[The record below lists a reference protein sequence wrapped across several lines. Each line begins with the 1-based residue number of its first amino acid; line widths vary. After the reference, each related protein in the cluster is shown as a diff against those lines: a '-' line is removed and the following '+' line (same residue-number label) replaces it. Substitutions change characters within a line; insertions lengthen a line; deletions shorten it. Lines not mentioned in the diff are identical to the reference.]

1 MAELFDEVDLIVS
14 PTLPLVAPQAGQ
26 DERELRGRLTLLTWP
41 FNVLGAPA
49 LALPCGPAEDGL
61 PASVQIAGPPGADA
75 LVLAA
80 GALLENALKP

>member
-1 MAELFDEVDLIVS
+1 
-14 PTLPLVAPQAGQ
+14 
-26 DERELRGRLTLLTWP
+26 
-41 FNVLGAPA
+41 
-49 LALPCGPAEDGL
+49 LPCGPAEDGL